1 MNRSR
6 TGKFSACLMVALC
19 NVTLAGAEADLQLVE
34 AAKSQNWQAVRTLL
48 ELDNDDEGVDAS
60 SAQAD
65 GATALHWAAFWNDL
79 DTLKLLIDRGANVD
93 AENDYGAT
101 PLWCGCANRHPEVV
115 AGLLAAGAN
124 PNIGLQ
130 AGESVLMR
138 CVHTGEPSA
147 VRALLEHGADVNYQ
161 EPSKGQTAL
170 MWTATY
176 AHPDVTRVLLEFDAA
191 VDARTVTVRQ
201 LHGTGMQGTTSP
213 AGAEFFNAGGFTPLL
228 FAARSGDRESARLL
242 LDAGADLHGTAADG
256 NTALVVATM
265 SGHGRLAEFLLELGA
280 DPDADAAGY
289 GPLHAAVL
297 RPDPELVRALVAR
310 GADLDLPLVRGS
322 PVRRYTYD
330 YVFTHKEKGATPF
343 MLAAKYLEPEIA
355 EILSAAGADPLTAMN
370 DGTTALMAAVGVS
383 SNRGTTRRNQLLAP
397 ELLAARWKDEVRVLD
412 SARAVVD
419 AGGGT
424 LINQAN
430 RAGDTTLHGAA
441 NHGFKAVVDFLVDHG
456 GDLDIENKR
465 GTTPRQI
472 LERRAA
478 REATP

>member
-1 MNRSR
+1 MIRSK
-6 TGKFSACLMVALC
+6 TGAFLACLVVALC
-19 NVTLAGAEADLQLVE
+19 DAALAGAATELDLVE

-48 ELDNDDEGVDAS
+48 DLDNEDEGIDPTT
-60 SAQAD
+60 AQAD
-65 GATALHWAAFWNDL
+65 GVTALHWAAFWNNL
-79 DTLKLLIDRGANVD
+79 DTLKLLIDRGANVN

-115 AGLLAAGAN
+115 ARLLAAGAN
-124 PNIGLQ
+124 PNLGLR

-147 VRALLEHGADVNYQ
+147 VRTLLEHGADVNYQ
-161 EPSKGQTAL
+161 EPSQGQTAL
-170 MWTATY
+170 MWAAATAY
-176 AHPDVTRVLLEFDAA
+176 PNVTRVLLEFGAN

-201 LHGTGMQGTTSP
+201 LHGTGMQSTTSP

-228 FAARSGDRESARLL
+228 FSSRSGDHESTRLL
-242 LDAGADLHGTAADG
+242 LDAGADLHETGADG
-256 NTALVVATM
+256 NTALVVAAM
-265 SGHGRLAEFLLELGA
+265 SGHARLSEFLLARGA

-297 RPDPELVRALVAR
+297 RSHPDLVRALVAG
-310 GADLDLPLVRGS
+310 GANLDLQLVRGS

-330 YVFTHKEKGATPF
+330 YVFTHKEKGATPL
-343 MLAAKYLEPEIA
+343 MLAAKYLEPKII
-355 EILSAAGADPLTAMN
+355 EILSAAGADPLTVLK
-370 DGTTALMAAVGVS
+370 DGTTALMAAVGLGS
-383 SNRGTTRRNQLLAP
+383 YRGTTRRNQLLAP
-397 ELLAARWKDEVRVLD
+397 ELLAARWKDEVRVFD
-412 SARAVVD
+412 SARAVVA
-419 AGGGT
+419 AGGGA
-424 LINQAN
+424 LINEAN
-430 RAGDTTLHGAA
+430 RAGDTALHGAA

-478 REATP
+478 REANP